1 MKIWRKVAVK
11 VVISVSDKL
20 TRRYGER
27 FLIKQSYQFLTEQF
41 YLFLTKMFREMVFN
55 EGCPLALAQGYTDKD
70 SYVEGKVQIN
80 CVHKRASLYI
90 KGSTGTTKIIHQHR
104 NTLKSTKQKYEH
116 LQSLRKKGN
125 QQLIQQLS
133 QSWMLK
139 YR

>member
-80 CVHKRASLYI
+80 CVHKRASLSS
-90 KGSTGTTKIIHQHR
+90 KAPLAQ
-104 NTLKSTKQKYEH
+104 LK
-116 LQSLRKKGN
+116 
-125 QQLIQQLS
+125 
-133 QSWMLK
+133 
-139 YR
+139 